1 MLSNHDVVRHATRYA
16 LPTGT
21 NLDEWLMSDG
31 SLPRADEETGL
42 RRARA
47 ATALMLALPG
57 SSYFYQGEELGLH
70 EVADLPV
77 DALQDPIWLRTQN
90 EKKGRDGCRVP
101 LPWHHE
107 GNAFGFSSGHAW
119 LPQPAGF
126 SRTAVAAQEGR
137 SGTTLEFYRE
147 ALRVRHQLQTAEE
160 LTWVETDDPDVLHF
174 TRPGGWHCLS
184 NFGSTAVALPDGV
197 VRLTSGQHVAGVL
210 PPETT
215 VWLTEWR
222 PLG

>member
-1 MLSNHDVVRHATRYA
+1 
-16 LPTGT
+16 
-21 NLDEWLMSDG
+21 
-31 SLPRADEETGL
+31 
-42 RRARA
+42 
-47 ATALMLALPG
+47 MLALPG

-70 EVADLPV
+70 EVADLPAN
-77 DALQDPIWLRTQN
+77 ALQDPIWLRTQN

-107 GNAFGFSSGHAW
+107 GNAFGFSTGHAW

-126 SRTAVAAQEGR
+126 SATAVAAQEGR

-184 NFGSTAVALPDGV
+184 NFGSTAVAAARRRGAADQRSARGRCAAAGDD
-197 VRLTSGQHVAGVL
+197 RLADRVAAPRLRARVAGRRYGLV
-210 PPETT
+210 
-215 VWLTEWR
+215 
-222 PLG
+222 G